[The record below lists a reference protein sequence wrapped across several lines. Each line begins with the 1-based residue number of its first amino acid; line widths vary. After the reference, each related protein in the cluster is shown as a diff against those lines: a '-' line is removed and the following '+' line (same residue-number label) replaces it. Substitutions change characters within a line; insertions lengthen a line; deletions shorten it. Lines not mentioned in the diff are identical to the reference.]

1 MGRWVSKVF
10 SLASQVALVPGDA
23 FGDDKGVRISYA
35 AALSTL
41 QSAMEKI
48 KDAMALLKAPAA
60 VQ

>member
-1 MGRWVSKVF
+1 MF

-48 KDAMALLKAPAA
+48 KGAMALLKAPAA